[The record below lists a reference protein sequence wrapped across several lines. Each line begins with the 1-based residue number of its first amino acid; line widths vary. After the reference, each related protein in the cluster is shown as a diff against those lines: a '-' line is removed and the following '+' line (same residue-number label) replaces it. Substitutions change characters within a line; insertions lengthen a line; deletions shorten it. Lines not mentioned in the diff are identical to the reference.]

1 MGLSYANRFSV
12 YTSMRSSTD
21 HLNLFK
27 EGMHRSS
34 LIREDLKEALID
46 QNLKKIKGLNKAYLD
61 MLKEVIRQGE
71 YYLDKSNDLRVGLK
85 VAITIENYRAFLSA
99 LSKKNKYDRDEQ

>member
-27 EGMHRSS
+27 EGMHRSR
-34 LIREDLKEALID
+34 LIREDLKGALIEQD
-46 QNLKKIKGLNKAYLD
+46 LKKIKGLNKAYLD

-71 YYLDKSNDLRVGLK
+71 YYLDKSNDLKIGLK
-85 VAITIENYRAFLSA
+85 VAITIENYRAFLSK
-99 LSKKNKYDRDEQ
+99 LPRKRKDDE